1 MSSIKETR
9 NLLSVSCVTG
19 IINANEFAILYNVNM
34 SKNPLFLYDNY
45 EEFSLDNFSKEKCIA
60 EFCVEKNDLPVL
72 ADALFSIV
80 WRKACVFCLNDL
92 HIILV
97 TMTWYPDLA
106 DLSQKLASWPMLFS
120 TGFTMNMATTLLIL
134 TSSSSSVLLCEHMQ
148 MQSIKRV
155 RHWITAGVLL
165 MALSALFATHSKI
178 SELSTIATKGYMPW
192 SSNLL

>member
-19 IINANEFAILYNVNM
+19 IINANEFAILYVNISVRQLWRILTGQFQQRKM
-34 SKNPLFLYDNY
+34 HSRISCWEKWFACFGRCPLFHCL
-45 EEFSLDNFSKEKCIA
+45 KEGLCILFKRLA
-60 EFCVEKNDLPVL
+60 YHSRYNDM
-72 ADALFSIV
+72 I
-80 WRKACVFCLNDL
+80 
-92 HIILV
+92 
-97 TMTWYPDLA
+97 PDLA

-155 RHWITAGVLL
+155 WRWITAGVLL
-165 MALSALFATHSKI
+165 MVLSALFATHSKI